1 MSALVIDIETAGEPW
16 ENIDEQTKKILIK
29 RAEYQLPNSE
39 TSAEEYAEEML
50 GISPLTGEIV
60 ALGLID
66 TSTSKGAVYYQT
78 PGKKVPDGEF
88 RGLKLHSCTEKEML
102 ERFWE
107 LSDRYTHFVTYSG
120 RSFDIPYLM
129 IRSAIHGI
137 KPKKDLMRGRYIY
150 QQSPSAIHVDLY
162 DQLTFYGAMRLGGL
176 HTVCRAFGI
185 ESPKSDE
192 IDGSKVS
199 EYFRSGKYKEIAEY
213 NAGDLFA
220 TKDLYNKWKELLV
233 F

>member
-1 MSALVIDIETAGEPW
+1 MSSLVLDIETAGEAW
-16 ENIDEQTKKILIK
+16 GEIDEQTKKILIK
-29 RAEYQLPNSE
+29 RAGFQLPNTE
-39 TSAEEYAEEML
+39 VTAEEHAEEQL

-60 ALGLID
+60 AFGVLD
-66 TSTSKGAVYYQT
+66 CETSKGAVYYQS
-78 PGKKVPDGEF
+78 PEKKIPDEEHQ
-88 RGLKLHSCTEKEML
+88 GLKLHSCTEKDML

-120 RSFDIPYLM
+120 RQFDIPYLM

-137 KPKKDLMRGRYIY
+137 RPKKDLMRGRYIY
-150 QQSPSAIHVDLY
+150 QQSAGAIHVDLY
-162 DQLTFYGAMRLGGL
+162 DQLSFYGAMRLGSL

-185 ESPKSDE
+185 DSPKSDDM
-192 IDGSKVS
+192 DGSKVT
-199 EYFRSGKYKEIAEY
+199 EYFRAGKYKEIAKY

-220 TKDLYNKWKELLV
+220 TKDLYNKWKALLA